1 MHYDLI
7 SNSFVPFN
15 YVNICLQIDG
25 SGRHKLLLDGSL
37 QIIGLYRKDSGI
49 YICTADNGIAQPIQ
63 REFQLDVTGKHIE
76 PQIPHS
82 KCSLLPIIYTTS
94 KVVKYNI
101 VHLHDHFISSMK
113 SIS

>member
-1 MHYDLI
+1 MLLVTALSHFYCVD
-7 SNSFVPFN
+7 
-15 YVNICLQIDG
+15 ICLQIDG

-37 QIIGLYRKDSGI
+37 HIIGLYRKDSGI

-76 PQIPHS
+76 PQIPNS
-82 KCSLLPIIYTTS
+82 ERISLPIICVIF

-101 VHLHDHFISSMK
+101 IHMHDHVVISMK
-113 SIS
+113 SIF